1 MEIRL
6 LFVGAFA
13 IFAVSI
19 TAVILIR
26 ELISKKKK

>member
-1 MEIRL
+1 MKL
-6 LFVGAFA
+6 LFMGAFA
-13 IFAVSI
+13 ILAVSI